1 MVPRF
6 RGDDAE
12 KALELDTRRN
22 IYEHITAVPG
32 THFRE
37 IHRRLSI
44 PTGVVEYHLK
54 YLEDRDLIVARK
66 EGRYKRYYITGSM
79 GSKDKMLMSLLRQKI
94 PRHILMQL
102 LLKPKTTHKEL
113 RKLFSISAS
122 TLSFHLSKLLKS
134 EVIEQI
140 KSGRENQYIVI
151 DEDAVAKALIRYK
164 KGFVDEVVD
173 EFVDIW
179 MEIHP

>member
-6 RGDDAE
+6 RDEEAE
-12 KALELDTRRN
+12 KALELDTRRI
-22 IYEHITAVPG
+22 IYDHISAVPG

-37 IHRRLSI
+37 VHRRLKI

-54 YLEDRDLIVARK
+54 YLEDRDLIVSKK
-66 EGRYKRYYITGSM
+66 EGRYKRYYITGTL
-79 GSKDKMLMSLLRQKI
+79 GSQDKMLMSLLRQKI

-102 LLKPKTTHKEL
+102 LLQPRTTHKEL
-113 RKLFSISAS
+113 RSLFSISAS
-122 TLSFHLSKLLKS
+122 TLSFHLSKLLKN
-134 EVIEQI
+134 EIIQQI
-140 KSGRENQYIVI
+140 KSGRENEYIVI
-151 DEDAVAKALIRYK
+151 DEEMVAKALIRFK
-164 KGFVDEVVD
+164 KGFVDDMVD